1 MYHGEKEAEK
11 AQENFENTFSKGEFP
26 EDAEVVVTNKEE
38 KIIEDKKFGNGYYK
52 ESSILNGLNEI
63 ITNDK
68 IAKPNKVMNI
78 CLSLGLFN
86 MPNNIYAIIFI
97 FLKLFL

>member
-1 MYHGEKEAEK
+1 MCEEKEVK
-11 AQENFENTFSKGEFP
+11 LQSNLLSKRQTLYKK
-26 EDAEVVVTNKEE
+26 DLTNKILLLT
-38 KIIEDKKFGNGYYK
+38 KITPKYI
-52 ESSILNGLNEI
+52 NGLNEI